1 MFDLF
6 RSREKSVR
14 ILLGA
19 LLVVV
24 GLSMLTYLIPSY
36 NSGGS
41 SSSDAIVAEV
51 GGEPI
56 TLPQIQRIVQ
66 TQLRGRNMPPEVLPA
81 YVPQLIDS
89 VINEHALA
97 YEAQKM
103 GFEVTDAQI
112 GDAIRT
118 YIPNLFQDGKFVGKD
133 AYAAVLAQQNL
144 SIPEFESEMRRQ
156 LLITRLRDV
165 AVQGVV
171 VTPQEIEAEFKKR
184 NDKIKIE
191 YVKLTADK
199 YRAESQPTQDDIQK
213 YYDQNRAQFTQPEKR
228 NLAVLIA
235 DQGKI
240 EQSVNPTDA
249 DLQKMYTQNQASF
262 RTPEE
267 VKVRHIL
274 FMTQGKPP
282 ADDAKIKAQAEDV
295 LKQVRSGANFAELAK
310 KYSEDPGS
318 KDKGGEYTVQKNG
331 QMVPEFEAAAFR
343 MKPGESEIVKT
354 SYGYHVFQV
363 VAHDQARMKPFD
375 EVKAQLATEWK
386 RQRVSDMMQQI
397 SDKAQAMLQKDPT
410 HPEKVAADLNM
421 QLVRADGI
429 ESGQPV
435 PEVGVSPDFD
445 QSIAGLKKGE
455 VSQPVALPGNKIAL
469 AVVTDVVP
477 PRPSTLAEAQEK
489 IRAFILN
496 SKSNNAVQTH
506 ARELIEKA
514 KASGGDLAKV
524 AKSMGLEVKTSSEF
538 ARNGA
543 VEGVGSATYFGQA
556 FLSPDGTILGPIGT
570 PDGQVVAKLVG
581 HVQADMAQFAAQR
594 NQIRDELKTQKARD
608 REALFEAGLRESLIQ
623 SGKIKVHKDVIDRL
637 IASYRGA

>member
-19 LLVVV
+19 LLVLV

-41 SSSDAIVAEV
+41 ATDVVVAEV
-51 GGEPI
+51 GGEAI

-97 YEAQKM
+97 YQAQKM

-144 SIPEFESEMRRQ
+144 SIPEFETEMRRQ

-171 VTPQEIEAEFKKR
+171 VTPQEIEAEYKKR

-199 YRAESQPTQDDIQK
+199 YKNEAQPTQEEIQR
-213 YYDQNRAQFTQPEKR
+213 YYDQNKAQYTQPEKR

-235 DQGKI
+235 DQTKI

-249 DLQKMYTQNQASF
+249 DLQRMYTQNQAAF
-262 RTPEE
+262 RTPEQ

-274 FMTQGKPP
+274 LMTQGKPP
-282 ADDAKIKAQAEDV
+282 ADDPKIKAQAEDL
-295 LKQVRSGANFAELAK
+295 LKQVRGGANFADLAK

-318 KDKGGEYTVQKNG
+318 KDKGGEYTVQRNG
-331 QMVPEFEAAAFR
+331 QMVKEFEDAAFR
-343 MKPGESEIVKT
+343 LKPGESDIVKT
-354 SYGYHVFQV
+354 TYGYHVFQV
-363 VAHDQARMKPFD
+363 INHEAARLKPFD
-375 EVKAQLATEWK
+375 EVKPQLAAEWK
-386 RQRVSDMMQQI
+386 KQRVNDIMQQI

-429 ESGQPV
+429 EPGAPV

-445 QSIAGLKKGE
+445 QSIVGLKKGE
-455 VSQPVALPGNKIAL
+455 VSQPVALQGNKIAL
-469 AVVTDVVP
+469 AVVTDVIP
-477 PRPSTLAEAQEK
+477 ARPSTLAEAQDK
-489 IRAFILN
+489 IKTFMIN
-496 SKSNNAVQTH
+496 SKANKAVQDH
-506 ARELIEKA
+506 ARELVEKT
-514 KASGGDLAKV
+514 KAAGGDFAKV
-524 AKSMGLEVKTSSEF
+524 AKSMGLEVKTSSDF

-556 FLSPDGTILGPIGT
+556 FTSPDGAVLGPIGT
-570 PDGQVVAKLVG
+570 PDGQVVAKVVS
-581 HVQADMAQFAAQR
+581 HVPADMAQLPAQR

-623 SGKIKVHKDVIDRL
+623 SGKIKIHKDVIDRL
-637 IASYRGA
+637 ISSYRGA

>member
-19 LLVVV
+19 LLVLV

-41 SSSDAIVAEV
+41 STDVVVAEV
-51 GGEPI
+51 GGEAI

-66 TQLRGRNMPPEVLPA
+66 TQLRGRNMPPEVVPA

-97 YEAQKM
+97 YQAQKM
-103 GFEVTDAQI
+103 GFEVTDAQV
-112 GDAIRT
+112 GDAVRT
-118 YIPNLFQDGKFVGKD
+118 YIPNLFQDGKFVGKE

-144 SIPEFESEMRRQ
+144 SIAEFETEMRRQ

-184 NDKIKIE
+184 NEKIKIE

-199 YRAESQPTQDDIQK
+199 YKTESQPTQEEIQR
-213 YYDQNRAQFTQPEKR
+213 YYDQNKVQYNQPEKR
-228 NLAVLIA
+228 NLAILIA
-235 DQGKI
+235 DQAKI

-249 DLQKMYTQNQASF
+249 DLQRMYTQNQAAF
-262 RTPEE
+262 RMPEQ

-274 FMTQGKPP
+274 LMTQGKPP
-282 ADDAKIKAQAEDV
+282 ADDAKIKAQAEDI
-295 LKQVRSGANFAELAK
+295 LKQVKSGANFGDLVK
-310 KYSEDPGS
+310 KYSEDTAS
-318 KDKGGEYTVQKNG
+318 KDKGGEYTVQRNG
-331 QMVPEFEAAAFR
+331 QMVKDFEDAAFR
-343 MKPGESEIVKT
+343 LKPGDSEIVKT
-354 SYGYHVFQV
+354 TYGYHVFQV
-363 VAHDQARMKPFD
+363 MNHDAARLKPYD
-375 EVKAQLATEWK
+375 EAKAQLAVEWK
-386 RQRVSDMMQQI
+386 RQRVSDIMQQI
-397 SDKAQAMLQKDPT
+397 SDKAQAALQKDPT

-429 ESGQPV
+429 EAGAPI

-445 QSIAGLKKGE
+445 QSITGLKKGE

-469 AVVTDVVP
+469 AVVSDVIA

-489 IRAFILN
+489 IRAFIAN
-496 SKSNNAVQTH
+496 SKSNTAVQNH
-506 ARELIEKA
+506 SRELVEKS
-514 KASGGDLAKV
+514 KAAGGDLAKV
-524 AKSMGLEVKTSSEF
+524 AKSMGLEVKTSSDF

-570 PDGQVVAKLVG
+570 PDGQVVAKVVA
-581 HVQADMAQFAAQR
+581 HSQADAAQFAAQR

>member
-41 SSSDAIVAEV
+41 STDVVVAEV
-51 GGEPI
+51 GGEAI

-97 YEAQKM
+97 YQAQKM

-144 SIPEFESEMRRQ
+144 SIGEFETEMRRQ

-199 YRAESQPTQDDIQK
+199 YKAESQATPEEIQR
-213 YYDQNRAQFTQPEKR
+213 YYEQNKVQYTQPEKR
-228 NLAVLIA
+228 NLAILIA
-235 DQGKI
+235 DQAKI
-240 EQSVNPTDA
+240 EQSVNPTDT
-249 DLQKMYTQNQASF
+249 DLQKMYTQNQAAF
-262 RTPEE
+262 RTPEQ

-274 FMTQGKPP
+274 LMTQGKPP
-282 ADDAKIKAQAEDV
+282 ADDAKTKAQAEDL
-295 LKQVRSGANFAELAK
+295 LKQVRSGANFGDLVK

-318 KDKGGEYTVQKNG
+318 KDKGGEYTIQRNG

-343 MKPGESEIVKT
+343 LKPGESEIVKT
-354 SYGYHVFQV
+354 TYGYHVFQV
-363 VAHDQARMKPFD
+363 INHEAARLKPF
-375 EVKAQLATEWK
+375 EEAKPQLAVEWK
-386 RQRVSDMMQQI
+386 KQRVNDIMQQI
-397 SDKAQAMLQKDPT
+397 SDKAQALLQKDPT

-435 PEVGVSPDFD
+435 PEIGVSPDFD
-445 QSIAGLKKGE
+445 QSIVGLKKGE

-469 AVVTDVVP
+469 AVVTDVIP

-489 IRAFILN
+489 IKAYITN
-496 SKSNNAVQTH
+496 SKSNSAVQNH
-506 ARELIEKA
+506 ARELVEKS
-514 KASGGDLAKV
+514 KAAGGDLVKV
-524 AKSMGLEVKTSSEF
+524 GKSMGLEVKTSSDF

-570 PDGQVVAKLVG
+570 PDGQVVAKVVA
-581 HVQADMAQFAAQR
+581 HVAADATQFAAQR

-608 REALFEAGLRESLIQ
+608 REALFEAGLRESLVQ
-623 SGKIKVHKDVIDRL
+623 SGKIKIHKDVIDRL

>member
-41 SSSDAIVAEV
+41 STDVVVAEV
-51 GGEPI
+51 GGEAI

-97 YEAQKM
+97 YQAQKM

-144 SIPEFESEMRRQ
+144 SIGEFETEMRRQ

-199 YRAESQPTQDDIQK
+199 YKAESQATPEEIQR
-213 YYDQNRAQFTQPEKR
+213 YYEQNKVQYTQPEKR
-228 NLAVLIA
+228 NLAILIA
-235 DQGKI
+235 DQAKI

-249 DLQKMYTQNQASF
+249 DLQKMYTQNQAAF
-262 RTPEE
+262 RTPEQ

-274 FMTQGKPP
+274 LMTQGKPP
-282 ADDAKIKAQAEDV
+282 ADDAKTKAQAEDL
-295 LKQVRSGANFAELAK
+295 LKQVRSGANFGDLVK

-318 KDKGGEYTVQKNG
+318 KDKGGEYTIQRNG

-343 MKPGESEIVKT
+343 LKPGESEIVKT
-354 SYGYHVFQV
+354 TYGYHVFQV
-363 VAHDQARMKPFD
+363 MNHDQARLKPFD
-375 EVKAQLATEWK
+375 EAKPQLAVEWK
-386 RQRVSDMMQQI
+386 KQRVNDIMQQI
-397 SDKAQAMLQKDPT
+397 SDKAQALLQKDPT

-429 ESGQPV
+429 EAGQPV

-445 QSIAGLKKGE
+445 QSIVGLKKGD

-469 AVVTDVVP
+469 AVVTDVIP

-489 IRAFILN
+489 IKAYITN
-496 SKSNNAVQTH
+496 SKSNSAVQNH
-506 ARELIEKA
+506 ARELVEKS
-514 KASGGDLAKV
+514 KAAGGDLVKV
-524 AKSMGLEVKTSSEF
+524 GKSMGLEVKTSSDF

-581 HVQADMAQFAAQR
+581 HVPADTTQFAAQR

-623 SGKIKVHKDVIDRL
+623 AGKIKIHKDVIDRL

>member
-19 LLVVV
+19 LLVLV

-41 SSSDAIVAEV
+41 STDVVVAEV
-51 GGEPI
+51 GGEAI

-97 YEAQKM
+97 YQAQKM

-144 SIPEFESEMRRQ
+144 SIGEFETEMRRQ

-199 YRAESQPTQDDIQK
+199 YKAESQPTQEEIQR
-213 YYDQNRAQFTQPEKR
+213 YYEQNRAQYTQPEKR
-228 NLAVLIA
+228 NLAILIA
-235 DQGKI
+235 DQAKI
-240 EQSVNPTDA
+240 EQTVNPTDA
-249 DLQKMYTQNQASF
+249 DLQKMYTQNQAAF
-262 RTPEE
+262 RTPEQ

-274 FMTQGKPP
+274 LMTQGKPP
-282 ADDAKIKAQAEDV
+282 AEDL
-295 LKQVRSGANFAELAK
+295 LKQVRSGANFADLAK

-318 KDKGGEYTVQKNG
+318 KDKGGEYTVQRNG
-331 QMVPEFEAAAFR
+331 QMVKEFEDAAFR
-343 MKPGESEIVKT
+343 LKPGESEIVKT
-354 SYGYHVFQV
+354 TYGYHVFQV
-363 VAHDQARMKPFD
+363 MDHEQARLKPFD
-375 EVKAQLATEWK
+375 EVKPQLAVEWK
-386 RQRVSDMMQQI
+386 KQRVNDIMQQI
-397 SDKAQAMLQKDPT
+397 SDKAQAMLQKDST

-429 ESGQPV
+429 EAGAPV

-445 QSIAGLKKGE
+445 QSIVGLKKGE
-455 VSQPVALPGNKIAL
+455 VSQPVALAGNKIAL
-469 AVVTDVVP
+469 AVVTDVIA

-489 IRAFILN
+489 VKAFISN
-496 SKSNNAVQTH
+496 SKSNKAVQDH
-506 ARELIEKA
+506 SRELVEKA
-514 KASGGDLAKV
+514 KAAGGDLAKA
-524 AKSMGLEVKTSSEF
+524 AKSMGLEVKTSSDF

-570 PDGQVVAKLVG
+570 PDGQVIAKVVA
-581 HVQADMAQFAAQR
+581 HVAADATQFAAQR
-594 NQIRDELKTQKARD
+594 NNIRDELKTQKARD

-623 SGKIKVHKDVIDRL
+623 SGKIKIHKDVIDRL

>member
-41 SSSDAIVAEV
+41 STDVVVAEV
-51 GGEPI
+51 GGEAI

-97 YEAQKM
+97 YQAQKM

-144 SIPEFESEMRRQ
+144 SIGEFETEMRRQ

-199 YRAESQPTQDDIQK
+199 YKAESQATPEEIQR
-213 YYDQNRAQFTQPEKR
+213 YYEQNKVQYTQPEKR
-228 NLAVLIA
+228 NLAILIA
-235 DQGKI
+235 DQAKI
-240 EQSVNPTDA
+240 EQSVNPTDT
-249 DLQKMYTQNQASF
+249 DLQKMYTQNQAAF
-262 RTPEE
+262 RTPEQ

-274 FMTQGKPP
+274 LMTQGKPP
-282 ADDAKIKAQAEDV
+282 ADDAKTKAQAEDL
-295 LKQVRSGANFAELAK
+295 LKQVRSGANFADLAK

-318 KDKGGEYTVQKNG
+318 KDKGGEYTVQRNG

-343 MKPGESEIVKT
+343 LKPGESEIVKT
-354 SYGYHVFQV
+354 TYGYHVFQV
-363 VAHDQARMKPFD
+363 INHEAARLKPF
-375 EVKAQLATEWK
+375 EEAKPQLAVEWK
-386 RQRVSDMMQQI
+386 KQRVNDIMQQI
-397 SDKAQAMLQKDPT
+397 SDKAQALLQKDPT

-435 PEVGVSPDFD
+435 PEIGVSPDFD
-445 QSIAGLKKGE
+445 QSIVGLKKGE

-469 AVVTDVVP
+469 AVVTDVIP

-489 IRAFILN
+489 IKAYITN
-496 SKSNNAVQTH
+496 SKSNSAVQNH
-506 ARELIEKA
+506 ARELVEKS
-514 KASGGDLAKV
+514 KAAGGDLVKV
-524 AKSMGLEVKTSSEF
+524 GKSMGLEVKTSSDF

-570 PDGQVVAKLVG
+570 PDGQVVAKVVA
-581 HVQADMAQFAAQR
+581 HVAADATQFAAQR

-608 REALFEAGLRESLIQ
+608 REALFEAGLRESLVQ
-623 SGKIKVHKDVIDRL
+623 SGKIKIHKDVIDRL